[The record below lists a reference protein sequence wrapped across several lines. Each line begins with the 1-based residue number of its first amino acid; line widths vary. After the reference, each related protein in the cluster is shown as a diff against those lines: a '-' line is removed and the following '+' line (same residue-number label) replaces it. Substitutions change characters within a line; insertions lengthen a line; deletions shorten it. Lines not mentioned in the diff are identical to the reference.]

1 MGGINLFLINY
12 LTARLHMALVATWD
26 IHNFKNVRLANYCW
40 QEKKNRQNEN
50 QAVRVLKMTYV
61 GNSEKWS

>member
-40 QEKKNRQNEN
+40 QEKKTDKTKTK
-50 QAVRVLKMTYV
+50 LL
-61 GNSEKWS
+61 GF

>member
-12 LTARLHMALVATWD
+12 LTARLHMALVASWD

-40 QEKKNRQNEN
+40 QENKKKNPNN
-50 QAVRVLKMTYV
+50 DKTKTKLL
-61 GNSEKWS
+61 GF